1 MKKKSTKPAPTRCL
15 WQQGF
20 RDALQRL
27 SVTLMLVMLTATTA
41 WAKLRLRAYTEGELS
56 NAGGTI
62 AFVSDQDHNN
72 IVVTP
77 NQIYYVENVIH
88 EYSQG
93 DATVRQTLTLN
104 YLTGYYEVNSSLD
117 GTVFA
122 YFCLRSKDVCV
133 SFDMNGHPNA
143 ANAPAPQDLKLGD
156 KVTRPAP
163 DPIADGY
170 VVAGWYTNAACTTP
184 FDFDTTLD
192 NSLSY
197 VFQKNRLNLTLYAR
211 WAKESCTVKF
221 NANGGTGTMDAATE
235 RGGTEFVIPTCG
247 FSYDDGYFC
256 AGWATS
262 ADGEIVY
269 HPGDK
274 ITLTDDLTLYAK
286 WLDVTISGTCGHVNI
301 PTGLT
306 GSEVTWRLTH
316 SEGSAG
322 YDLLTISSINNGWIA
337 DYEDGESPWYA
348 YREQIKTIVIG
359 DGVVHIGRRAF
370 KDCTGVNSV
379 SFGNSVNTI
388 YYDAFSNCTSLT
400 SVILPP
406 SMREI
411 YDNAFRNTGLTSV
424 TLNDGL
430 QTIGDCAFYECA
442 GLTSVSIPASVTNI
456 GGYAFHKTSLTSVSI
471 PASVRVIGGSAFQG
485 CSSLQSVTIFAPE
498 LDWYMGPAF
507 DNNAS
512 GRKIYV
518 FSDCVETYKSE
529 WSKYA
534 NAIEAIPALAV
545 RDAGGEL
552 GSWCTY
558 YNGMADVTVAD
569 GTTVYTAKRNN
580 EGGVTLTATGSNI
593 IKRGEAVLLK
603 SAANV
608 VLSSAASSGDGVYD
622 GNELKGVDNETAQDA
637 NTTYYVLSKVN
648 GVFGFYKLKN
658 TVNLGANKA
667 YLAVANAHDAP
678 EFIGFGENTTA
689 INEHEFNESHELSG
703 ERYSLDGRKLQ
714 GMPTQKG
721 LYIVN
726 GKKIV
731 IK

>member
-1 MKKKSTKPAPTRCL
+1 MTTKTNTKPAPTRCL

-27 SVTLMLVMLTATTA
+27 SVTLMLVILTASA
-41 WAKLRLRAYTEGELS
+41 WAQVIPQNYYLTLDPNFEGGAS
-56 NAGGTI
+56 TMI
-62 AFVSDQDHNN
+62 PVS
-72 IVVTP
+72 
-77 NQIYYVENVIH
+77 IY
-88 EYSQG
+88 SP
-93 DATVRQTLTLN
+93 TLTLTKN
-104 YLTGYYEVNSSLD
+104 FVPTRKDYTFCGWSESPTGVVKYATGDQVTLTG
-117 GTVFA
+117 
-122 YFCLRSKDVCV
+122 
-133 SFDMNGHPNA
+133 
-143 ANAPAPQDLKLGD
+143 
-156 KVTRPAP
+156 
-163 DPIADGY
+163 
-170 VVAGWYTNAACTTP
+170 
-184 FDFDTTLD
+184 
-192 NSLSY
+192 
-197 VFQKNRLNLTLYAR
+197 NLTLYAK
-211 WAKESCTVKF
+211 WIKNDCTVTF
-221 NANGGTGTMDAATE
+221 YANGGTGTMPAATKA
-235 RGGTEFVIPTCG
+235 GGTEFVIPTCG
-247 FSYDDGYFC
+247 FSYDGYFC

-301 PTGLT
+301 STGLT

-322 YDLLTISSINNGWIA
+322 YDLLTISSSIDNGVIA
-337 DYEDGESPWYA
+337 DYGDEKSPWYA

-359 DGVVHIGRRAF
+359 DRVQTIGEKAF
-370 KDCTGVNSV
+370 KKCTGVNSV
-379 SFGNSVNTI
+379 SFGNSVEYI
-388 YYDAFSNCTSLT
+388 YSEAFSGCTSLT
-400 SVILPP
+400 SVTLP
-406 SMREI
+406 SSVRYI
-411 YDNAFRNTGLTSV
+411 HDFAF
-424 TLNDGL
+424 
-430 QTIGDCAFYECA
+430 FEC
-442 GLTSVSIPASVTNI
+442 
-456 GGYAFHKTSLTSVSI
+456 TSLT
-471 PASVRVIGGSAFQG
+471 
-485 CSSLQSVTIFAPE
+485 SVTIFAPKLNE
-498 LDWYMGPAF
+498 YGGDAF
-507 DNNAS
+507 YYNAD

-518 FSDCVETYKSE
+518 FSDCVETYKSK
-529 WSKYA
+529 WSIYA

-608 VLSSAASSGDGVYD
+608 DLSSAASSGDGVYT
-622 GNELKGVDNETAQDA
+622 GNELKGVDYETAQDA
-637 NTTYYVLSKVN
+637 NTTYYVLSKPA
-648 GVFGFYKLKN
+648 GKDFGFYKLARENSNSEPIK
-658 TVNLGANKA
+658 LGANKA
-667 YLAVANAHDAP
+667 YLAVATPPSSAP
-678 EFIGFGENTTA
+678 AYLGFDENTTA
-689 INEHEFNESHELSG
+689 ISEHESHKSYELSG

>member
-1 MKKKSTKPAPTRCL
+1 MKTNTKPAPTRCL

-27 SVTLMLVMLTATTA
+27 SVTLMLVMLTASA
-41 WAKLRLRAYTEGELS
+41 WAQVIPQTKYYYLYLDPNYQ
-56 NAGGTI
+56 GGGGI
-62 AFVSDQDHNN
+62 GRIDVPVSDP
-72 IVVTP
+72 TTT
-77 NQIYYVENVIH
+77 Y
-88 EYSQG
+88 
-93 DATVRQTLTLN
+93 TLTSYDEPIRTGYMFCGWSTSSTGAVQYRTN
-104 YLTGYYEVNSSLD
+104 DQITLTG
-117 GTVFA
+117 
-122 YFCLRSKDVCV
+122 
-133 SFDMNGHPNA
+133 
-143 ANAPAPQDLKLGD
+143 
-156 KVTRPAP
+156 
-163 DPIADGY
+163 
-170 VVAGWYTNAACTTP
+170 
-184 FDFDTTLD
+184 
-192 NSLSY
+192 
-197 VFQKNRLNLTLYAR
+197 NLMLYAK
-211 WAKESCTVKF
+211 WIKNDCTVTF
-221 NANGGTGTMDAATE
+221 YANGGIGAMPAAT
-235 RGGTEFVIPTCG
+235 GAVGTEFVIPSCG
-247 FSYDDGYFC
+247 FSYDGYFC

-286 WLDVTISGTCGHVNI
+286 WLAVTIEEGLCGKVSK

-322 YDLLTISSINNGWIA
+322 YDLLTISSSIDNGVIA
-337 DYEDGESPWYA
+337 DYGDGGSPWYA

-359 DGVVHIGRRAF
+359 DGVVQIGARAF

-379 SFGNSVNTI
+379 SFGNSVNAI
-388 YYDAFSNCTSLT
+388 ELFAFSNCTSLT

-406 SMREI
+406 SMRYI
-411 YDNAFRNTGLTSV
+411 YDMAFSECTSLTSV

-430 QTIGDCAFYECA
+430 QEIWSYAFSECTN
-442 GLTSVSIPASVTNI
+442 LTSVT
-456 GGYAFHKTSLTSVSI
+456 I
-471 PASVRVIGGSAFQG
+471 PASVRVIGGYAFSECTNLTSVTIPASVTSIG
-485 CSSLQSVTIFAPE
+485 GYAFSECTNLTSVTIPASVRDIGSNAFYLCSSLTSVTIFAPE
-498 LDWYMGPAF
+498 LDWYSGPAF
-507 DNNAS
+507 DYNAD

-558 YNGMADVTVAD
+558 YNGLADVTVAE
-569 GTTVYTAKRNN
+569 GTTVYTAKQNN
-580 EGGVTLTATGSNI
+580 AGGVTLTETGSRV

-603 SAANV
+603 STADI
-608 VLSSAASSGDGVYD
+608 VLSSAADSGTGTYT
-622 GNELKGVDNETAQDA
+622 GNELKGVDYETAQDA

-689 INEHEFNESHELSG
+689 INEHEFNESYELSG

>member
-77 NQIYYVENVIH
+77 NQFYYIENVIH

-143 ANAPAPQDLKLGD
+143 ANAPASQNLKLGD

-170 VVAGWYTNAACTTP
+170 VVAGWYTDAACTTP
-184 FDFDTTLD
+184 FDFDTPLD
-192 NSLSY
+192 ISLSY
-197 VFQKNRLNLTLYAR
+197 VFKNNRLNLTLYAR
-211 WAKESCTVKF
+211 WAKESCTVTF
-221 NANGGTGTMDAATE
+221 NANGGTGTMPAATE
-235 RGGTEFVIPTCG
+235 AGGTEFVIPTCG

-262 ADGEIVY
+262 ATGEIVY

-286 WLDVTISGTCGHVNI
+286 WLDVTISGTCGHVSI
-301 PTGLT
+301 STGLT

-442 GLTSVSIPASVTNI
+442 GLTSVSIPASV
-456 GGYAFHKTSLTSVSI
+456 
-471 PASVRVIGGSAFQG
+471 RVIGSSAFQG

-498 LDWYMGPAF
+498 LDWYSAYAF

-603 SAANV
+603 SAAGV
-608 VLSSAASSGDGVYD
+608 VLSSAADSGTGTYTD
-622 GNELKGVDNETAQDA
+622 NELKGVDYETAQDA

-648 GVFGFYKLKN
+648 GNFGFYKLARENNNSEPIK
-658 TVNLGANKA
+658 LGANKA
-667 YLAVANAHDAP
+667 YLEVASTTAP
-678 EFIGFGENTTA
+678 AYFGFDENTTA
-689 INEHEFNESHELSG
+689 ISEHESHKSYELSG

-721 LYIVN
+721 LHIVN

>member
-1 MKKKSTKPAPTRCL
+1 M
-15 WQQGF
+15 
-20 RDALQRL
+20 
-27 SVTLMLVMLTATTA
+27 
-41 WAKLRLRAYTEGELS
+41 
-56 NAGGTI
+56 
-62 AFVSDQDHNN
+62 
-72 IVVTP
+72 
-77 NQIYYVENVIH
+77 
-88 EYSQG
+88 
-93 DATVRQTLTLN
+93 
-104 YLTGYYEVNSSLD
+104 
-117 GTVFA
+117 
-122 YFCLRSKDVCV
+122 
-133 SFDMNGHPNA
+133 
-143 ANAPAPQDLKLGD
+143 
-156 KVTRPAP
+156 
-163 DPIADGY
+163 
-170 VVAGWYTNAACTTP
+170 
-184 FDFDTTLD
+184 
-192 NSLSY
+192 
-197 VFQKNRLNLTLYAR
+197 LYAK
-211 WAKESCTVKF
+211 WIKNDCTVTF
-221 NANGGTGTMDAATE
+221 YANGGIGAMPAAT
-235 RGGTEFVIPTCG
+235 GAVGTEFVIPSCG
-247 FSYDDGYFC
+247 FSYDGYFC

-262 ADGEIVY
+262 VVGEIVY

-286 WLDVTISGTCGHVNI
+286 WLAVTIEEGLCGKVSK

-406 SMREI
+406 SMRYI
-411 YDNAFRNTGLTSV
+411 YDMAFSECTSLTSV

-430 QTIGDCAFYECA
+430 QEIWSYAFSECTN
-442 GLTSVSIPASVTNI
+442 LTSVT
-456 GGYAFHKTSLTSVSI
+456 I
-471 PASVRVIGGSAFQG
+471 PASVRVIGGYAFSECTNLTSVTIPASVTSIG
-485 CSSLQSVTIFAPE
+485 GYAFSECTNLTSVTIPASVRDIGSNAFYLCSSLTSVTIFAPE
-498 LDWYMGPAF
+498 LDWYSGPAF
-507 DNNAS
+507 DYNAD

-518 FSDCVETYKSE
+518 FSDCVETYQSE

-558 YNGMADVTVAD
+558 YNGLADVTVAE
-569 GTTVYTAKRNN
+569 GTTVYTAKQNN
-580 EGGVTLTATGSNI
+580 ASGVTLTETGSRV

-603 SAANV
+603 SAANI
-608 VLSSAASSGDGVYD
+608 VLSSAADSGTGTYTD
-622 GNELKGVDNETAQDA
+622 NELKGVDCETAQDA

-648 GVFGFYKLKN
+648 GIFGFYKLARENNNSEPIK
-658 TVNLGANKA
+658 LGANKA
-667 YLAVANAHDAP
+667 YLAVATPPSSAP
-678 EFIGFGENTTA
+678 AYLGFDVDGENTTSLRE
-689 INEHEFNESHELSG
+689 IGNEESEFGNAD
-703 ERYSLDGRKLQ
+703 YYTLDGRKLSSK
-714 GMPTQKG
+714 PSAKG
-721 LYIVN
+721 IYVKN
-726 GKKIV
+726 GRKFI

>member
-1 MKKKSTKPAPTRCL
+1 MKTNTKPAPTRCL

-27 SVTLMLVMLTATTA
+27 SVTLMLVMLTASA
-41 WAKLRLRAYTEGELS
+41 WAQVIPQTKYYYLYLDPNYQ
-56 NAGGTI
+56 GGGGI
-62 AFVSDQDHNN
+62 GRIDVPVSDP
-72 IVVTP
+72 TTT
-77 NQIYYVENVIH
+77 Y
-88 EYSQG
+88 
-93 DATVRQTLTLN
+93 TLTSYDEPIRTGYMFCGWSTSSTGAVQYRTN
-104 YLTGYYEVNSSLD
+104 DQITLTG
-117 GTVFA
+117 
-122 YFCLRSKDVCV
+122 
-133 SFDMNGHPNA
+133 
-143 ANAPAPQDLKLGD
+143 
-156 KVTRPAP
+156 
-163 DPIADGY
+163 
-170 VVAGWYTNAACTTP
+170 
-184 FDFDTTLD
+184 
-192 NSLSY
+192 
-197 VFQKNRLNLTLYAR
+197 NLMLYAK
-211 WAKESCTVKF
+211 WIKNDCTVTF
-221 NANGGTGTMDAATE
+221 NANGGTGTMPAATE
-235 RGGTEFVIPTCG
+235 AGGTEFVIPTCG

-262 ADGEIVY
+262 VVGEIVY

-286 WLDVTISGTCGHVNI
+286 WLDVTISGTCGHVSI
-301 PTGLT
+301 STGLT

-442 GLTSVSIPASVTNI
+442 GLTSVSIPASV
-456 GGYAFHKTSLTSVSI
+456 
-471 PASVRVIGGSAFQG
+471 RVIGSSAFQG

-498 LDWYMGPAF
+498 LDWYSAYAF

-622 GNELKGVDNETAQDA
+622 GNELQGVDVETPQDA

-648 GVFGFYKLKN
+648 GVFGFYKLARENGNSEPIK
-658 TVNLGANKA
+658 LGANKA

-703 ERYSLDGRKLQ
+703 AIYDLQGRKVAN
-714 GMPTQKG
+714 PSKG

-726 GKKIV
+726 GKKVV

>member
-1 MKKKSTKPAPTRCL
+1 MKTNTKPAPTRCL

-27 SVTLMLVMLTATTA
+27 SVTLMLVMLTASA
-41 WAKLRLRAYTEGELS
+41 WAQVIPQTKYYYLYLDPNYQ
-56 NAGGTI
+56 GGGGI
-62 AFVSDQDHNN
+62 GRIDVPVSDP
-72 IVVTP
+72 TTT
-77 NQIYYVENVIH
+77 Y
-88 EYSQG
+88 
-93 DATVRQTLTLN
+93 TLTSYDEPIRTGYMFCGWSTSSTGAVQYRTN
-104 YLTGYYEVNSSLD
+104 DQITLTG
-117 GTVFA
+117 
-122 YFCLRSKDVCV
+122 
-133 SFDMNGHPNA
+133 
-143 ANAPAPQDLKLGD
+143 
-156 KVTRPAP
+156 
-163 DPIADGY
+163 
-170 VVAGWYTNAACTTP
+170 
-184 FDFDTTLD
+184 
-192 NSLSY
+192 
-197 VFQKNRLNLTLYAR
+197 NLMLYAK
-211 WAKESCTVKF
+211 WIKNDCTVTF
-221 NANGGTGTMDAATE
+221 YANGGIGAMPAAT
-235 RGGTEFVIPTCG
+235 GAVGTEFVIPSCG
-247 FSYDDGYFC
+247 FSYDGYFC

-262 ADGEIVY
+262 VVGEIVY

-286 WLDVTISGTCGHVNI
+286 WLDVTISGTCGHVSI
-301 PTGLT
+301 STGLT

-456 GGYAFHKTSLTSVSI
+456 GDYAFHKTSLTSVSI
-471 PASVRVIGGSAFQG
+471 PASVRVIGSSAFQG

-498 LDWYMGPAF
+498 LDWYSAYAF

-622 GNELKGVDNETAQDA
+622 GNELQGVDVETPQDA

-648 GVFGFYKLKN
+648 GVFGFYKLARENGNSEPIK
-658 TVNLGANKA
+658 LGANKA

-703 ERYSLDGRKLQ
+703 AIYDLQGRKIANGQ
-714 GMPTQKG
+714 KPTAKG